1 MIFVIE
7 AVLIRFDNVGSLST
21 ACEDTYAHDCSEYIS
36 YCNDPEYGW
45 MPEVC
50 KRTCGYCQEG
60 KILSYVDSFISY
72 RTRIFEN

>member
-45 MPEVC
+45 MPDVC

-60 KILSYVDSFISY
+60 KILSYLDSFIS
-72 RTRIFEN
+72 